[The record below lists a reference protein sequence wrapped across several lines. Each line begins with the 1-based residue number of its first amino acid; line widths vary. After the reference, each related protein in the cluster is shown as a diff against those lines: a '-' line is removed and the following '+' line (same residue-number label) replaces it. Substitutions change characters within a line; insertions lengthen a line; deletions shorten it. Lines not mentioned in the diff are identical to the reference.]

1 MNEINLPALPWIAQR
16 YQLQEQI
23 GYGGLSNVF
32 QAWDH
37 HLKRPVA
44 VKCMKCEGDQKEDKV
59 IQDALREAMT
69 TASVRHPNVVT
80 VFDYGTEDKTAYIV
94 MELIEGEN
102 LEQCLQRG
110 PLHIND
116 FHKFTVQSLEGIIAT
131 HSMGMMHR
139 DLKPANF
146 MLQPLV
152 TGSFEVKILDFGLAK
167 YIDKPQPQSV
177 DHFNSLMGSIHYMA
191 PEQLEQKLIDKRTD
205 LYSFG
210 CILYEALTGHTA
222 FDGQTVASL
231 IEAHV
236 GKAPHPMVDL
246 RPEIS
251 DSLERWI
258 MKFLE
263 KDPASRPQTARA
275 ALDALPQLVQC
286 SRTGRRTMRVIFE
299 KILGTKTTTLLPP
312 APKDT

>member
-1 MNEINLPALPWIAQR
+1 MNETNSSALSWITQR

-32 QAWDH
+32 RAWDH

-44 VKCMKCEGDQKEDKV
+44 VKCMKCEGDQKVDKV
-59 IQDALREAMT
+59 VQDALREAMT

-80 VFDYGTEDKTAYIV
+80 VFDYGTEEKTAYIV
-94 MELIEGEN
+94 MELVDGEN

-116 FHKFTVQSLEGIIAT
+116 FHKFATQSLEGIIAT

-167 YIDKPQPQSV
+167 YVDKPQPQSV
-177 DHFNSLMGSIHYMA
+177 DHFNSLVGSIHYMA
-191 PEQLEQKLIDKRTD
+191 PEQLDQKLIDKRTD

-210 CILYEALTGHTA
+210 CVSYEALTGHTA
-222 FDGQTVASL
+222 FDGQTVAELVES
-231 IEAHV
+231 HV
-236 GKAPHPMVDL
+236 KKAPHPLAEL
-246 RPEIS
+246 RPEVS
-251 DSLERWI
+251 SALESWL

-263 KDPASRPQTARA
+263 KNPDSRPQTARA
-275 ALDALPQLVQC
+275 ALDSLPPVNLC
-286 SRTGRRTMRVIFE
+286 SRTGRRTIRGLFE
-299 KILGTKTTTLLPP
+299 KFLGTKTTTLLPP
-312 APKDT
+312 APSDA